1 MRILYGVNGE
11 GLGHATRSRVVI
23 RHLLSAGHEVKAAAS
38 GRAFPYL
45 SQYLPDVEEIW
56 GLSFVLEQ
64 GRVDTWK
71 TLVKNVAGAARMG
84 SPVTGT
90 TVRRLRRGTRPIW

>member
-56 GLSFVLEQ
+56 GLSFALEQ

-71 TLVKNVAGAARMG
+71 TLVKNVRGGMHG
-84 SPVTGT
+84 IPGDWHHG
-90 TVRRLRRGTRPIW
+90 RRSRRGTRPIW